1 VWVDQTW
8 PGPGTKWRRHN
19 SFWNNPALGWT
30 YQLAYTL
37 MHAAILAG
45 TRVKHYPLVETFDA
59 WESWDVL
66 HTVPERLRWG
76 IWAYSHAS
84 VKTPKGIKVPDGPT
98 SPGLTRASAYSA
110 ATMSPS

>member
-1 VWVDQTW
+1 VGV
-8 PGPGTKWRRHN
+8 RHN

-59 WESWDVL
+59 WESWDGCTPYRAPSL
-66 HTVPERLRWG
+66 G